1 MVVYPFVAF
10 SVAAGIVILIIRER
24 EKAQKKIQEY
34 LETEL
39 DARTSVVMKQKA
51 EIELQN
57 IEITDSINYAKRIQS
72 SILPD
77 INKLKESFQGCF
89 YPVSSAGYCKR

>member
-1 MVVYPFVAF
+1 M
-10 SVAAGIVILIIRER
+10 ILIVRER

-34 LETEL
+34 LEKEL
-39 DARTSVVMKQKA
+39 DARTRVVMKQKA

-57 IEITDSINYAKRIQS
+57 LEITDSINYARRIQS

-77 INKLKESFQGCF
+77 IKQAERTFQMMLL
-89 YPVSSAGYCKR
+89 

>member
-1 MVVYPFVAF
+1 MVH
-10 SVAAGIVILIIRER
+10 SVVSGSCYRWSSLLIIRER

-39 DARTSVVMKQKA
+39 EARTSVVMKQKG

-72 SILPD
+72 SIL
-77 INKLKESFQGCF
+77 
-89 YPVSSAGYCKR
+89 A